1 MGKKKKTGAP
11 RRKRKTG
18 RISVKRQS
26 RATPENRGKTGEK
39 RKPPI
44 GRRFQKG
51 QSGNPGGRPRKT
63 KLTDATRTW
72 LAQVD
77 PKSGLT
83 NAMRVTIAVGKKALR
98 GSHEAFKALADRAE
112 GRPAQS
118 IELSRETVPLNPPSL
133 TVVFAPEP
141 DRSEMLGS
149 SPTPATEIKP
159 AQIEVPAL
167 APKV

>member
-1 MGKKKKTGAP
+1 
-11 RRKRKTG
+11 
-18 RISVKRQS
+18 
-26 RATPENRGKTGEK
+26 
-39 RKPPI
+39 
-44 GRRFQKG
+44 
-51 QSGNPGGRPRKT
+51 
-63 KLTDATRTW
+63 
-72 LAQVD
+72 
-77 PKSGLT
+77 
-83 NAMRVTIAVGKKALR
+83 MRVTIAVGKKALR